1 MKKKIPNSEFSFF
14 AKFREFFNDSPE
26 LKNIGFFF
34 KMIQKNFI
42 AFFKSCA
49 RYLDKFNQLFPNTSQ
64 NIQLTVIY
72 FCAFMDLVHSIGM
85 NLFVLGNI
93 PSILLPAYPVFKAI
107 LLNPVLL
114 ILTSPEKIFLF
125 SYFAIEIVVI
135 NKSFKFSKL
144 VKYNTL
150 LLFSVLMLQGLVI
163 NYWDV
168 LLHRQLS
175 SWEARQTLDDTI
187 LATLHRPFAI
197 SLFFVTFMCFFF
209 LYTYLYSKA
218 IQGKF
223 AILPKFLW
231 ITDSV
236 AFWLRIRT
244 PSMGFGKRKKKKK

>member
-14 AKFREFFNDSPE
+14 AKFRAFLNDSPQ
-26 LKNIGFFF
+26 LKNVGFFF
-34 KMIQKNFI
+34 EMIQKNFI
-42 AFFKSCA
+42 TFFKVCA
-49 RYLDKFNQLFPNTSQ
+49 RGLDKFNQLFPNTSQ

-72 FCAFMDLVHSIGM
+72 FCAVIDLVHAIGI
-85 NLFVLGNI
+85 NLFILGDI
-93 PSILLPAYPVFKAI
+93 PSLLLPAYPVFKAI
-107 LLNPVLL
+107 LLNPILQ
-114 ILTSPEKIFLF
+114 ILTSPEKIFFF
-125 SYFAIEIVVI
+125 SYVAIEVVVI

-175 SWEARQTLDDTI
+175 TWEARQSLDDGI

-197 SLFFVTFMCFFF
+197 TLFFVTFMYFLF
-209 LYTYLYSKA
+209 LYVYLYLKA

-223 AILPKFLW
+223 ATLTAFRW

-244 PSMGFGKRKKKKK
+244 PTMRFGKRKKKKK